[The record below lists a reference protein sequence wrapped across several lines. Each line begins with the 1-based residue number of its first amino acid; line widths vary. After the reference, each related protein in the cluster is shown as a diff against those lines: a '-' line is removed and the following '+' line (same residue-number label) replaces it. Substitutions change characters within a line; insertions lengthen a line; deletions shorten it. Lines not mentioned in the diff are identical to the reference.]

1 MYKSLIRFLF
11 GYKTFSYIWLLIV
24 CIRLTELIFC
34 GLYSMKMIELH
45 ILRMVGSREALHAVR
60 HSFSSCFL
68 WNQTSKTLVLCKER
82 RYGYF
87 ILFLLYR
94 RTYSI
99 SAWELLCDF
108 WYQLIS
114 GFWQCPNNNLPELGQ
129 CHLFRVIAIWALLHG
144 LPISAHSF
152 SPIVLGG
159 DQYPTQWG
167 ASFNDT

>member
-1 MYKSLIRFLF
+1 MYKTLIRFLF

-68 WNQTSKTLVLCKER
+68 WNQTRKTLVFFKGAQKLNFFSI
-82 RYGYF
+82 YGYF
-87 ILFLLYR
+87 ILFLLYP

-99 SAWELLCDF
+99 SVWELLCDF

-114 GFWQCPNNNLPELGQ
+114 GFWQCPFQLIIYLSWANVIFLS
-129 CHLFRVIAIWALLHG
+129 VIAIWALLV
-144 LPISAHSF
+144 
-152 SPIVLGG
+152 SPSPSTHL
-159 DQYPTQWG
+159 
-167 ASFNDT
+167 AL